1 MGMLSA
7 NVSVRDIAG
16 LDASIDE
23 VMDAM
28 DANLKDIAEYV
39 EQEAQTTLAYQDK
52 TGKLRKKTQ
61 LKVSKYE
68 DGGYIVQAR
77 APHAHLVEYGHVL
90 VAWGRVTGKRVKP
103 HPFLRPA
110 LEKGVVYAI
119 MKLRD
124 QMKKG

>member
-7 NVSVRDIAG
+7 TVQVKDIVG
-16 LDASIDE
+16 LDATIAE

-39 EQEAQTTLAYQDK
+39 EREAQTTLAYHDK
-52 TGKLRKKTQ
+52 TGKLRKKTK

-77 APHAHLVEYGHVL
+77 APHAHLVEYGHV
-90 VAWGRVTGKRVKP
+90 AIPPGKLAGGRVKP

-119 MKLRD
+119 LKLRE

>member
-7 NVSVRDIAG
+7 KVNVKDIAG
-16 LDASIDE
+16 IDATVAE

-39 EQEAQTTLAYQDK
+39 EREAQTTLAYQDK
-52 TGKLRKKTQ
+52 TGNLRKKTK
-61 LKVSKYE
+61 LRVSKYE

-90 VAWGRVTGKRVKP
+90 IAWGRVTGKRVPP

-110 LEKGVVYAI
+110 LEKGVIYAI
-119 MKLRD
+119 LKLRE

>member
-1 MGMLSA
+1 MLSA
-7 NVSVRDIAG
+7 TVQVKDIVG
-16 LDASIDE
+16 LDATIAE

-39 EQEAQTTLAYQDK
+39 EREAQTTLAYHDK
-52 TGKLRKKTQ
+52 TGNLRKKTK

-77 APHAHLVEYGHVL
+77 APHAHLVEYGHVAIPPGKL
-90 VAWGRVTGKRVKP
+90 EGRRVKP

-110 LEKGVVYAI
+110 LEKGVIYAI
-119 MKLRD
+119 LKLRD

>member
-7 NVSVRDIAG
+7 TVQVKDIAG
-16 LDASIDE
+16 LDATIAE

-39 EQEAQTTLAYQDK
+39 EREAQTTLAYHDK
-52 TGKLRKKTQ
+52 TGMLRKKTK

-77 APHAHLVEYGHVL
+77 APHAHLVEYGHVAIPPGKL
-90 VAWGRVTGKRVKP
+90 EGGRVPP
-103 HPFLRPA
+103 HPFMRPA
-110 LEKGVVYAI
+110 LENGVVYAI
-119 MKLRD
+119 LKLRE
-124 QMKKG
+124 QTKKG

>member
-7 NVSVRDIAG
+7 KVSVKDIAG